1 MDALTTSLLVAV
13 AVFLS
18 SLVGLSLHRL
28 VPDGHL
34 SQETR
39 SVILLGTGTLSLL
52 ASLVLGLLVSTAKS
66 SYDATETRI
75 QNYAAELILLDETLR
90 DYGDSALPPR
100 RLLRNYTE
108 LFIQILW
115 PKTGAAGTLGESRSA
130 GALMERV
137 RETIRAL
144 QPVDEGQKWLR
155 NQALEENIL
164 LLRQRWLLAEGSGPS
179 VRPAYIG
186 ILVFWV
192 VLIFA
197 SFGFNAPRNATV
209 MIGFLCCSLAIG
221 SAIFLILELDHPFSG
236 ILRIPSGPLETS
248 LAHMLPAGT

>member
-18 SLVGLSLHRL
+18 SLVGLSLHRV
-28 VPDGHL
+28 VPEGHL

-90 DYGDSALPPR
+90 DYGDGALPPR
-100 RLLRNYTE
+100 RLLRSYTE
-108 LFIQILW
+108 LFMQILW
-115 PKTGAAGTLGESRSA
+115 PKIGAAGELGESGSA
-130 GALMERV
+130 GALMEHV

-144 QPVDEGQKWLR
+144 QPVDEGQKWLQ

-164 LLRQRWLLAEGSGPS
+164 LLRQRWLLIEGRWAERAAGVYWHPRVLGYAHIRELRVQRAAECNGRDRLS
-179 VRPAYIG
+179 VLLAGNRE
-186 ILVFWV
+186 
-192 VLIFA
+192 
-197 SFGFNAPRNATV
+197 RN
-209 MIGFLCCSLAIG
+209 
-221 SAIFLILELDHPFSG
+221 
-236 ILRIPSGPLETS
+236 
-248 LAHMLPAGT
+248 LPDT

>member
-18 SLVGLSLHRL
+18 SLVGLSLHRV

-39 SVILLGTGTLSLL
+39 SVILLGTGTLSSL
-52 ASLVLGLLVSTAKS
+52 APLVLGLLVSTAKS

-144 QPVDEGQKWLR
+144 QPVDEGQKWLQ

-164 LLRQRWLLAEGSGPS
+164 LLRQRWLLAEGGG
-179 VRPAYIG
+179 ATWG
-186 ILVFWV
+186 AAL
-192 VLIFA
+192 
-197 SFGFNAPRNATV
+197 FG
-209 MIGFLCCSLAIG
+209 LLA
-221 SAIFLILELDHPFSG
+221 
-236 ILRIPSGPLETS
+236 
-248 LAHMLPAGT
+248 

>member
-18 SLVGLSLHRL
+18 SLVGLSLHRV
-28 VPDGHL
+28 VPEGHL

-108 LFIQILW
+108 LFMQILW
-115 PKTGAAGTLGESRSA
+115 PKTGAAGGLEESRSA
-130 GALMERV
+130 G
-137 RETIRAL
+137 
-144 QPVDEGQKWLR
+144 P
-155 NQALEENIL
+155 
-164 LLRQRWLLAEGSGPS
+164 
-179 VRPAYIG
+179 
-186 ILVFWV
+186 
-192 VLIFA
+192 
-197 SFGFNAPRNATV
+197 
-209 MIGFLCCSLAIG
+209 
-221 SAIFLILELDHPFSG
+221 
-236 ILRIPSGPLETS
+236 
-248 LAHMLPAGT
+248 